1 MSVEQKQHAPIA
13 PFQRALD
20 DLRRDEPGSPSL
32 ALVAQLVS
40 LLELTAALASGP
52 EREETLSA
60 ALAIVSRQLEAPRAA
75 LFVRGEEEGT
85 FALRASRNL
94 PRDAP
99 RTLCHGRPLDEL
111 TTLAEGDEAHDRHG
125 LVLLCPIQRRDRPLA
140 LLGLGPREAGQAY
153 GEAERAFLRAVVV
166 SAAAPLAK
174 GVIQGDL
181 GRLSQSRTRDVV
193 QLHDLLD
200 IGRELTLS
208 ADEASVHERLATSV
222 MGHFVV
228 SRCALYRL
236 GPERLSLAHARGL
249 RDGSAATPAEDVRAT
264 LDTLAGPQ
272 PVAKLAR
279 GPLRACLEKARL
291 VLAVPL
297 ATPERTL
304 GLLAIG
310 ERASGL
316 PFTADD
322 QLFAQ
327 ALARQ
332 AVTALE
338 NVRLRTIR
346 EEKLRQDRELQLAR
360 EIQRSLFP
368 PRAPEIPGFELAALS
383 RPCFEVGGDLYDW
396 IPLEDGRLAVVVA
409 DVSGKGTPASLLMA
423 SVHASVHALAGTAP
437 PGQVVARLNRFLFAS
452 TQPSRF
458 VTLFYAE
465 LDPASR
471 RLSYVNAGHIPPC
484 RLSSDGVLVRLGEG
498 GPAAGLLAETQ
509 ADYATGEVT
518 LQPGDVVVMVTD
530 GITEATSSDDCEFGD
545 ERVFA
550 ALRTLSGGDA
560 SAAVLE
566 GLVSAVDAW
575 RGDASP
581 SDDLTALVLKVQ
593 PCSPSRAVPRPRRT
607 TSAARQPSAPARR
620 RGDDRRGRAPTR
632 RGSSARRGP
641 GRRGTPGGR

>member
-1 MSVEQKQHAPIA
+1 MSVPHRQDAPTA

-32 ALVAQLVS
+32 ALVSQLVS
-40 LLELTAALASGP
+40 LLELTATLASGP
-52 EREETLSA
+52 QREETLGA
-60 ALAIVSRQLEAPRAA
+60 ALAIVSRQLATPRVA
-75 LFVRGEEEGT
+75 LFVPGEQDGT

-94 PRDAP
+94 PRGAP
-99 RTLCHGRPLDEL
+99 RTLDHSRPLDEL
-111 TTLAEGDEAHDRHG
+111 TALAEGDEAHDRHG

-140 LLGLGPREAGQAY
+140 LLGLGPREGAQAY

-174 GVIQGDL
+174 GVLQGDL
-181 GRLSQSRTRDVV
+181 GRLSQRRARDVV

-200 IGRELTLS
+200 IGRELTLR
-208 ADEASVHERLATSV
+208 ADEASVHERLATCV

-249 RDGSAATPAEDVRAT
+249 RNGSDGTAAEEARAT
-264 LDTLAGPQ
+264 LDALAGPQ
-272 PVAKLAR
+272 PVAKLPC

-297 ATPERTL
+297 ATPERTI

-322 QLFAQ
+322 ELFAQ

-368 PRAPEIPGFELAALS
+368 PHAPQVPGFELAALS

-396 IPLEDGRLAVVVA
+396 IPLEGGRLALVVA

-471 RLSYVNAGHIPPC
+471 RLSYVNAGHVPPC
-484 RLSSDGVLVRLGEG
+484 RLSSDGTLVRLGEG
-498 GPAAGLLAETQ
+498 GPAVGLLAEAQ
-509 ADYATGEVT
+509 ADYATGEAV
-518 LQPGDVVVMVTD
+518 LQPGDVVVMLTD
-530 GITEATSSDDCEFGD
+530 GVTEASSPDDREFGD
-545 ERVFA
+545 ERVVE
-550 ALRTLSGGDA
+550 ALLPRSGGDA
-560 SAAVLE
+560 ASVLE
-566 GLVSAVDAW
+566 GLISAVDAW

-581 SDDLTALVLKVQ
+581 SDDQTALVLKVQ
-593 PCSPSRAVPRPRRT
+593 PCSPSRAAPRPRRT
-607 TSAARQPSAPARR
+607 TSAARQPLAPARR
-620 RGDDRRGRAPTR
+620 RDDDRRGRAPTR

-641 GRRGTPGGR
+641 RRRGTPRGR